1 MLGLGNSVSAS
12 QYPGGWLPSDE
23 VRLEAWYRFGEG
35 VTITEADGVSAWAD
49 SSSNSFSMRQA
60 DTGEQPTYAS
70 GVLTFDPTSDT
81 QNLQSSS
88 SIELDGAFVLGF
100 RIDPAAHSVVVMG
113 SNSVANEMVKLQSAS
128 VIRVKNDSTAS
139 DYTLETGHDTKD
151 DAYWVISRDSS
162 YQMSVH
168 KDGVLQE
175 TAKANLGTFDINSL
189 GVRRT
194 DLNPYNGTM
203 KEVVIFKGVADTKIE
218 ALRLNLQTRLAGL

>member
-1 MLGLGNSVSAS
+1 MLGLGNSVSAN
-12 QYPGGWLPSDE
+12 QYPGGWLPSDD

-35 VTITEADGVSAWAD
+35 VTLNGSNVSVWAD
-49 SSSNSFSMRQA
+49 SSSNGFDMRNT
-60 DTGEQPTYAS
+60 DEDEQPAYSA

-81 QNLQSSS
+81 ENLQSTS
-88 SIELDGAFVLGF
+88 SITLDAAFVLGF
-100 RIDPAAHSVVVMG
+100 RIDPAANSVVVMG
-113 SNSVANEMVKLQSAS
+113 SNSVANEMIKMQSAS

-151 DAYWVISRDSS
+151 DAYWVISRNSS
-162 YQMSVH
+162 NEMSVH

-175 TAKANLGTFDINSL
+175 AAKTNGGTFDINSL

-203 KEVVIFKGVADTKIE
+203 KEVVIFKAVADSKIE

>member
-1 MLGLGNSVSAS
+1 MLGLGNSISS
-12 QYPGGWLPSDE
+12 NQYPGGWLPSDE
-23 VRLEAWYRFGEG
+23 ARLEAWYRFDTGI
-35 VTITEADGVSAWAD
+35 TITESDGVSIWAD
-49 SSSNSFSMRQA
+49 SSSNSFAMRQS
-60 DTGEQPTYAS
+60 DTGEQPTFAS

-88 SIELDGAFVLGF
+88 SVELDGSFVLGF
-100 RIDPAAHSVVVMG
+100 RIDPTAHSVVVMG
-113 SNSVANEMVKLQSAS
+113 SNSDANEMVKLQSAS
-128 VIRVKNDSTAS
+128 VIRVKNDTTTT

-162 YQMSVH
+162 DNMSVH

-175 TAKANLGTFDINSL
+175 AAKTNSGTFDINCL
-189 GVRRT
+189 GARRT

-203 KEVVIFKGVADTKIE
+203 KEVVIFKAVADAKIE